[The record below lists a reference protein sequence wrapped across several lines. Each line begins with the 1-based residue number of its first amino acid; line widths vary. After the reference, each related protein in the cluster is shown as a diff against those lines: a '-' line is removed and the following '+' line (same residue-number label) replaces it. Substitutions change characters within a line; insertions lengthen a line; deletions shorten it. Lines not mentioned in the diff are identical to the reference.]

1 MDKPDQ
7 DKSESTEQRIFD
19 AAHELFTQKGLD
31 GAKMQDIAD
40 RAGIN
45 KALLHYY
52 YRSKEK
58 LYEAVTRVVLSKAM
72 PSMRLILEGEL
83 PLFEKID
90 RFVETYVGVIRR
102 NPFIPLFII
111 SEINKHPERFFQ
123 QVLPADLPKPHIF
136 FQQVKE
142 AAEKGEIRPVDPRHL
157 VMNMISLCVFP
168 FIARPML
175 QMLMGLST
183 QEGDALMDERKNEIK
198 SFIFNALRP

>member
-58 LYEAVTRVVLSKAM
+58 LYEAVTKVVLGKAM

-136 FQQVKE
+136 FQQIKE
-142 AAEKGEIRPVDPRHL
+142 AVEKGEIRPVDPRHL
-157 VMNMISLCVFP
+157 VMNMISMCVFP

-183 QEGDALMDERKNEIK
+183 QEADVLMDERKNEIK

>member
-1 MDKPDQ
+1 MGKSDQ

-58 LYEAVTRVVLSKAM
+58 LYEAVTKVVLSKAM
-72 PSMRLILEGEL
+72 PSMRLVLEGEL

-90 RFVETYVGVIRR
+90 RFVDTYVGVIRK

-111 SEINKHPERFFQ
+111 SEINKHPERFSQ
-123 QVLPADLPKPHIF
+123 NVLPADLPKPHVF
-136 FQQVKE
+136 FKQIQD
-142 AAEKGEIRPVDPRHL
+142 AAEKGEIRSVDPRHL

-175 QMLMGLST
+175 QMMLGLST
-183 QEGDALMDERKNEIK
+183 PEADVLMDERKNEIK